1 MPEALLGHRVRGL
14 DLTVATAASGSSSML
29 MADMAAGVV
38 IVSGT
43 TATCTLTVFGSHDGS
58 TFRALYGFDGAAA
71 TLAVPAD
78 GGAMTL
84 PDSVYPLRYVKLVS
98 GTALDGAAIVTLQM
112 KS

>member
-1 MPEALLGHRVRGL
+1 MGEALLVHKGRGL
-14 DLTVATAASGSSSML
+14 DMTVATAASGSSSML

-38 IVSGT
+38 IVSGI
-43 TATCTLTVFGSHDGS
+43 TATCTLTVFGSHDGA

-98 GTALDGAAIVTLQM
+98 GTALDGAAVVTLQM

>member
-14 DLTVATAASGSSSML
+14 DLTVGTAASGSSSML
-29 MADMAAGVV
+29 MSDLAAGVV
-38 IVSGT
+38 LVGGI
-43 TATCTLTVFGSHDGS
+43 TATCVLTVYGSHDGA

-98 GTALDGAAIVTLQM
+98 GTALDGAAVVTLQM

>member
-1 MPEALLGHRVRGL
+1 MGEALLVHKGRGL
-14 DLTVATAASGSSSML
+14 DMTVATAASGSTSML

-43 TATCTLTVFGSHDGS
+43 TATCTLTVFGSHDGE

-84 PDSVYPLRYVKLVS
+84 PDAVYPLRYVKLVS
-98 GTALDGAAIVTLQM
+98 GTALDGAATVTLQM

>member
-14 DLTVATAASGSSSML
+14 DLTVATAASGSTSML

-43 TATCTLTVFGSHDGS
+43 TANCTLTVYGSHDGA

-84 PDSVYPLRYVKLVS
+84 PDAVYPLRFVKLVS
-98 GTALDGAAIVTLQM
+98 GTDLGTAANVVISL

>member
-14 DLTVATAASGSSSML
+14 DLTVGTAASGSSSML

-38 IVSGT
+38 IVSGI
-43 TATCTLTVFGSHDGS
+43 TATCTLTVFGSHDGA

-84 PDSVYPLRYVKLVS
+84 PDAVYPLRFVKLVS
-98 GTALDGAAIVTLQM
+98 GTDLGTAANVVISL